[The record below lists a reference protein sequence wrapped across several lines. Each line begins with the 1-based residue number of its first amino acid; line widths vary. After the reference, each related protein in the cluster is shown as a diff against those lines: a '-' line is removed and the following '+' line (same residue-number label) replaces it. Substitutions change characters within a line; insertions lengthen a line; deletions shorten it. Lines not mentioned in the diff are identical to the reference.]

1 MPKTRKRN
9 DFLRHARTHTT
20 QDDAR
25 AHTSDE
31 RRKRRK
37 RSKRRKRY
45 SIMGAGA
52 SAMPKPIEAIFHGEP
67 LLAAGGA
74 DAFDTFFTKD
84 AKVEFLGQWAPK
96 TADGKA
102 VIITSKELKEV
113 FDCLIKGF
121 SDFTVRR
128 RRRRRRGFDA
138 IIRSIDRSI
147 IQSVNRRVSTFWLE
161 IFSLF
166 SRSISFTVYT
176 YDTWKTRTHF
186 FIFLRFVL

>member
-1 MPKTRKRN
+1 
-9 DFLRHARTHTT
+9 
-20 QDDAR
+20 
-25 AHTSDE
+25 
-31 RRKRRK
+31 
-37 RSKRRKRY
+37 
-45 SIMGAGA
+45 MGAGA

-74 DAFDTFFTKD
+74 DAFDTYFSKD

-128 RRRRRRGFDA
+128 RRGRERANSMR
-138 IIRSIDRSI
+138 
-147 IQSVNRRVSTFWLE
+147 
-161 IFSLF
+161 
-166 SRSISFTVYT
+166 
-176 YDTWKTRTHF
+176 
-186 FIFLRFVL
+186 

>member
-1 MPKTRKRN
+1 
-9 DFLRHARTHTT
+9 
-20 QDDAR
+20 
-25 AHTSDE
+25 
-31 RRKRRK
+31 
-37 RSKRRKRY
+37 
-45 SIMGAGA
+45 
-52 SAMPKPIEAIFHGEP
+52 MPKPIEAIFHGEP

-128 RRRRRRGFDA
+128 RRRRRRRRGFDA

-147 IQSVNRRVSTFWLE
+147 DNPIGQSPRQHFLE

>member
-1 MPKTRKRN
+1 
-9 DFLRHARTHTT
+9 
-20 QDDAR
+20 
-25 AHTSDE
+25 
-31 RRKRRK
+31 
-37 RSKRRKRY
+37 
-45 SIMGAGA
+45 
-52 SAMPKPIEAIFHGEP
+52 MPKPIEAVFNGEP

-74 DAFDTFFTKD
+74 DAFDTYFTKD

-138 IIRSIDRSI
+138 IIRTTSI
-147 IQSVNRRVSTFWLE
+147 IQSVDNQSIAASALFGDFFTF
-161 IFSLF
+161 
-166 SRSISFTVYT
+166 FTF
-176 YDTWKTRTHF
+176 HLLHCLH
-186 FIFLRFVL
+186 I

>member
-1 MPKTRKRN
+1 
-9 DFLRHARTHTT
+9 
-20 QDDAR
+20 
-25 AHTSDE
+25 
-31 RRKRRK
+31 
-37 RSKRRKRY
+37 
-45 SIMGAGA
+45 
-52 SAMPKPIEAIFHGEP
+52 MPKPIEAIFHGEP

-74 DAFDTFFTKD
+74 DAFDTYFTAD

-128 RRRRRRGFDA
+128 RRGRGFDA
-138 IIRSIDRSI
+138 IIRSNYNPLI
-147 IQSVNRRVSTFWLE
+147 IISCRVSTFFE

-166 SRSISFTVYT
+166 SLPICFTVYT
-176 YDTWKTRTHF
+176 YETWETRTHF
-186 FIFLRFVL
+186 FDFFET

>member
-1 MPKTRKRN
+1 MN
-9 DFLRHARTHTT
+9 DI
-20 QDDAR
+20 
-25 AHTSDE
+25 
-31 RRKRRK
+31 
-37 RSKRRKRY
+37 
-45 SIMGAGA
+45 IMGASA

-74 DAFDTFFTKD
+74 DAFDTYFSKD

-128 RRRRRRGFDA
+128 RRGRERASERVRCDNP
-138 IIRSIDRSI
+138 IDIVDNPS
-147 IQSVNRRVSTFWLE
+147 NRPPRQHFLVLE
-161 IFSLF
+161 IFFTFFTFISILF
-166 SRSISFTVYT
+166 VH
-176 YDTWKTRTHF
+176 TH
-186 FIFLRFVL
+186 V

>member
-1 MPKTRKRN
+1 
-9 DFLRHARTHTT
+9 
-20 QDDAR
+20 
-25 AHTSDE
+25 
-31 RRKRRK
+31 
-37 RSKRRKRY
+37 
-45 SIMGAGA
+45 MGASA

-74 DAFDTFFTKD
+74 DAFDTYFSKD

-128 RRRRRRGFDA
+128 RRGRGFDA
-138 IIRSIDRSI
+138 IIRTRSI
-147 IQSVNRRVSTFWLE
+147 IQSVDNRPPRQHFLVLE
-161 IFSLF
+161 IFFTFFTFISILF
-166 SRSISFTVYT
+166 VH
-176 YDTWKTRTHF
+176 TH
-186 FIFLRFVL
+186 V